1 MLLDNRY
8 MKIEYDPSHDLLNIE
23 FLEDAK
29 IDDSTEYDG
38 IIIDYARD
46 KRIVAIEIINAS
58 KRISKDPAQLI
69 SLAIYRGAIQV

>member
-1 MLLDNRY
+1 

-23 FLEDAK
+23 FLEDVE

-38 IIIDYARD
+38 IILDYDKD
-46 KRIVAIEIINAS
+46 KRIVAIEIIDAS

-69 SLAIYRGAIQV
+69 NLSIYREATQI